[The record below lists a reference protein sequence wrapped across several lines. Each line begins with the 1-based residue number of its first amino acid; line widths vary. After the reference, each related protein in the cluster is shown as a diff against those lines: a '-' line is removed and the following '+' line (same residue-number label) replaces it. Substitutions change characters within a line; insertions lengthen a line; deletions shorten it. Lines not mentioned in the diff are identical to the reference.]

1 MEDKALLQILVDML
15 AYYKHQARMLVWVVV
30 IVLAMHLATVIGF
43 LYYESQF
50 ETTATATTTT
60 TTQTV
65 DGKDNDIVNGDKVT
79 GNQYNDK
86 AQNKGVVNNVSDTND
101 NDNNGDAN
109 QKEEK

>member
-30 IVLAMHLATVIGF
+30 VVLLMHLATIIGF

-50 ETTATATTTT
+50 ETTSTTTT

-65 DGKDNDIVNGDKVT
+65 DGKDND
-79 GNQYNDK
+79 K
-86 AQNKGVVNNVSDTND
+86 AQNKDEI
-101 NDNNGDAN
+101 
-109 QKEEK
+109 K

>member
-15 AYYKHQARMLVWVVV
+15 SYYKHQARMLVWIVV
-30 IVLAMHLATVIGF
+30 IVLTMHLATVIGF

-65 DGKDNDIVNGDKVT
+65 DGKDNDIVNGD
-79 GNQYNDK
+79 QYNDK

>member
-30 IVLAMHLATVIGF
+30 IVLLMHLATVIGF

-65 DGKDNDIVNGDKVT
+65 DGKDNDIVNGD
-79 GNQYNDK
+79 QYNDK

>member
-15 AYYKHQARMLVWVVV
+15 SYYKHQARMLVWVVV
-30 IVLAMHLATVIGF
+30 IVLVMHLATVIGF

-65 DGKDNDIVNGDKVT
+65 DGKDNDIVNGD
-79 GNQYNDK
+79 QYNDK